1 MNRDRQNKIVE
12 MLKEKHTIKNE
23 ELIKR
28 FGISIETVR
37 RDLAY
42 LESQGLLERVY
53 GGAVRK
59 NFMNKEPD
67 YTNRENENS
76 SEKSAIANEA
86 QKLICENDTVFFDI
100 GTTLLSIARNLDV
113 SKNITAFT
121 NSLRCAITLSEKG
134 VKVIIP
140 GGNLRSGEFSVS
152 GFIAEKSMEQFN
164 FDKAIIGVAGIDE
177 NGITDFIFEEANL
190 RRQIIKNARKTIAV
204 ADHTKFGNRAIC
216 NVCKIKDIDILI
228 TDEKA
233 PYDVIKK
240 LEKKGI
246 QVIIAKS

>member
-23 ELIKR
+23 DLMKK
-28 FGISIETVR
+28 FNISIETVR

-42 LESQGLLERVY
+42 LEGQGLLERVY

-76 SEKSAIANEA
+76 FEKSAIANEA

-100 GTTLLSIARNLDV
+100 GTTLLSIARNLDT

-121 NSLRCAITLSEKG
+121 SSLRCAIALSEKG
-134 VKVIIP
+134 FKVIIP
-140 GGNLRSGEFSVS
+140 GGNLRSGEFSIS
-152 GFIAEKSMEQFN
+152 GFIAEQSMEQFN
-164 FDKAIIGVAGIDE
+164 FDKALIGVAGIDE
-177 NGITDFIFEEANL
+177 NQITDFIPEEANL
-190 RRQIIKNARKTIAV
+190 RRQIIKNARKTIVV

-216 NVCKIKDIDILI
+216 NVCKTKDIDILI

-233 PYDVIKK
+233 PHDILKK